1 MQTQHELERW
11 LSVEEIAFHL
21 GVSKESIYRWAER
34 GKMPAHKL
42 GRQWKFKAS
51 EVDFWLTHKKSA
63 STPNTEFMSKGR
75 KYE

>member
-1 MQTQHELERW
+1 MNTQYELERW
-11 LSVEEIAFHL
+11 LSVDEIAFHL

-51 EVDFWLTHKKSA
+51 EVDSWMFKG
-63 STPNTEFMSKGR
+63 SKQNLNERYDGNN
-75 KYE
+75 

>member
-1 MQTQHELERW
+1 MNTQHELERW
-11 LSVEEIAFHL
+11 LSVDEIAFHL

-51 EVDFWLTHKKSA
+51 EVDSWVVKS
-63 STPNTEFMSKGR
+63 SKQNLIERYDGNN
-75 KYE
+75 

>member
-1 MQTQHELERW
+1 MQTQQELERW

-21 GVSKESIYRWAER
+21 GVSKESIYRWAES

-51 EVDFWLTHKKSA
+51 EVDGWVMKADSSTTKVKKSV
-63 STPNTEFMSKGR
+63 NN
-75 KYE
+75 

>member
-1 MQTQHELERW
+1 MQIQENIERW

-21 GVSKESIYRWAER
+21 GVSKESIYRWAEN

-51 EVDFWLTHKKSA
+51 IVDDWMMNSNDKFLTEKLNG
-63 STPNTEFMSKGR
+63 TN
-75 KYE
+75 